1 MNEKIGDQNIY
12 WDEEVLVPEVRWYET
27 LFRSKGAVIG
37 LALVVFMVFVAVF
50 APWISTHDPVYLDV
64 MNRLQGP
71 GPDHWFGTDEF
82 GRDLYSRVVYGA
94 RISLFVGFVVM
105 LITSVFGIL
114 FGVLA
119 AYYRFLDNIL
129 MRIMDGLM
137 ALPGMLMAI
146 ALMAVLGPKVS
157 NVIIT
162 LSAIYA
168 PRTARIVRSVVLVVR
183 EITFVQAARAL
194 GVRDAGIIIKDILPV
209 CLPSVIVQGTF
220 IFAYSILT
228 EAALSFLG
236 AGVPPHI
243 PSWGTIISSGQLF
256 MRDVPWIS
264 LFPGIAIVLACLG
277 LNLFG
282 DGLRDALDPQLREV
296 L

>member
-1 MNEKIGDQNIY
+1 MNEAIKLETS
-12 WDEEVLVPEVRWYET
+12 WEEDVVVSEVTWYET
-27 LFRSKGAVIG
+27 LLRRRGAMVGAG
-37 LALVVFMVFVAVF
+37 LIAFMVFVALF
-50 APWISTHDPVYLDV
+50 AAWMSPHDPMLLDV
-64 MNRLQGP
+64 MNRLRP
-71 GPDHWFGTDEF
+71 PSSEHWFGTDEF
-82 GRDLYSRVVYGA
+82 GRDIFSRVIYGA
-94 RISLFVGFVVM
+94 RISLFVGFLVM
-105 LITSVFGIL
+105 LITSLLGIF
-114 FGVLA
+114 FGVLSGF
-119 AYYRFLDNIL
+119 YRFLDGVL
-129 MRIMDGLM
+129 MRAMDGLM

-146 ALMAVLGPKVS
+146 ALMAVLGPRVS
-157 NVIIT
+157 NVIIS
-162 LSAIYA
+162 LSAIYM

-183 EITFVQAARAL
+183 EMSYVQAARAL
-194 GVRDAGIIIKDILPV
+194 GVKDLGIMIKDILPS
-209 CLPSVIVQGTF
+209 CLPPVIVQGTF

-256 MRDVPWIS
+256 MKDAWWIS

-282 DGLRDALDPQLREV
+282 DGLRDALDPQLREM

>member
-1 MNEKIGDQNIY
+1 MNEAVKLDTS
-12 WDEEVLVPEVRWYET
+12 WEEEVIVSEVTWYET
-27 LFRSKGAVIG
+27 LLRRRGAMVGAG
-37 LALVVFMVFVAVF
+37 LIAFMVFVALF
-50 APWISTHDPVYLDV
+50 AVWISPHDPMLLDV
-64 MNRLQGP
+64 MNRLKP
-71 GPDHWFGTDEF
+71 PSSEHWFGTDEF
-82 GRDLYSRVVYGA
+82 GRDIFSRVVYGA
-94 RISLFVGFVVM
+94 RISLFVGFLVM
-105 LITSVFGIL
+105 LITSLLGIF
-114 FGVLA
+114 FGVLSGF
-119 AYYRFLDNIL
+119 YRFLDGVL
-129 MRIMDGLM
+129 MRAMDGLM

-146 ALMAVLGPKVS
+146 ALMAVLGPRVS
-157 NVIIT
+157 NVIIS
-162 LSAIYA
+162 LSAIYM

-183 EITFVQAARAL
+183 EMAYVQAARAL
-194 GVRDAGIIIKDILPV
+194 GVKDLGIMVKDILPG
-209 CLPSVIVQGTF
+209 CLPPVIVQGTF

-256 MRDVPWIS
+256 MRDAWWIS

-282 DGLRDALDPQLREV
+282 DGLRDALDPQLREI

>member
-1 MNEKIGDQNIY
+1 M
-12 WDEEVLVPEVRWYET
+12 V
-27 LFRSKGAVIG
+27 GAG
-37 LALVVFMVFVAVF
+37 LIAFMVFVALF
-50 APWISTHDPVYLDV
+50 AAWISPHDPMLLDV
-64 MNRLQGP
+64 MNRLKP
-71 GPDHWFGTDEF
+71 PSSEHWFGTDEF
-82 GRDLYSRVVYGA
+82 GRDIFSRVVYGA
-94 RISLFVGFVVM
+94 RISLFVGFLVM
-105 LITSVFGIL
+105 LITSLLGIF
-114 FGVLA
+114 FGVLSG
-119 AYYRFLDNIL
+119 YYRFLDSVL
-129 MRIMDGLM
+129 MRAMDGLM

-146 ALMAVLGPKVS
+146 ALMAVLGPRVS
-157 NVIIT
+157 NVIIS
-162 LSAIYA
+162 LSAIYM

-183 EITFVQAARAL
+183 EMAYVQAARAL
-194 GVRDAGIIIKDILPV
+194 GVKDLGIMIKDVLPG
-209 CLPSVIVQGTF
+209 CLPPVIVQGTF

-256 MRDVPWIS
+256 MKDAWWIS

-282 DGLRDALDPQLREV
+282 DGLRDALDPQLREI

>member
-1 MNEKIGDQNIY
+1 M
-12 WDEEVLVPEVRWYET
+12 V
-27 LFRSKGAVIG
+27 GAG
-37 LALVVFMVFVAVF
+37 LIAFMVFVALF
-50 APWISTHDPVYLDV
+50 AVWISPHDPMLLDV
-64 MNRLQGP
+64 MNRLKP
-71 GPDHWFGTDEF
+71 PSSEHWFGTDEF
-82 GRDLYSRVVYGA
+82 GRDIFSRVVYGA
-94 RISLFVGFVVM
+94 RISLFVGFLVM
-105 LITSVFGIL
+105 LITSLLGIF
-114 FGVLA
+114 FGVLSGF
-119 AYYRFLDNIL
+119 YRFLDGVL
-129 MRIMDGLM
+129 MRAMDGLM

-146 ALMAVLGPKVS
+146 ALMAVLGPRVS
-157 NVIIT
+157 NVIIS
-162 LSAIYA
+162 LSAIYM

-183 EITFVQAARAL
+183 EMAYVQAARAL
-194 GVRDAGIIIKDILPV
+194 GVKDLGIMVKDILPG
-209 CLPSVIVQGTF
+209 CLPPVIVQGTF

-256 MRDVPWIS
+256 MRDAWWIS

-282 DGLRDALDPQLREV
+282 DGLRDALDPQLREI

>member
-1 MNEKIGDQNIY
+1 MTNRIEPLNAY
-12 WDEEVLVPEVRWYET
+12 WEEEVPVKEVTWYET
-27 LFRSKGAVIG
+27 LLRRRGALFG
-37 LALVVFMVFVAVF
+37 AFLVVFMIFVAVF
-50 APWISTHDPVYLDV
+50 AGWLSPHDPMHLDV
-64 MNRLQGP
+64 MNRLKPP
-71 GPDHWFGTDEF
+71 GQEHWFGTDEF
-82 GRDLYSRVVYGA
+82 GRDIFSRVVYGA
-94 RISLFVGFVVM
+94 RVSLLVGFIVM
-105 LITSVFGIL
+105 LITSLLGIL
-114 FGVLA
+114 FGVLSG
-119 AYYRFLDNIL
+119 YYRLLDNIL
-129 MRIMDGLM
+129 MRAMDGLM

-146 ALMAVLGPKVS
+146 ALMAVLGPQVS
-157 NVIIT
+157 NVIIS
-162 LSAIYA
+162 LSAIYM

-183 EITFVQAARAL
+183 EMAYVQAARAL
-194 GVRDAGIIIKDILPV
+194 GVRDLGVMFKDVLPG
-209 CLPSVIVQGTF
+209 CLPPAIVQGTF

-256 MRDVPWIS
+256 MKDAWWIS

-296 L
+296 F

>member
-1 MNEKIGDQNIY
+1 MIETIKLDTS
-12 WDEEVLVPEVRWYET
+12 WEEEVIVSEVTWYET
-27 LFRSKGAVIG
+27 LLRRRGAMIG
-37 LALVVFMVFVAVF
+37 GGLVGFMVFVALF
-50 APWISTHDPVYLDV
+50 AAWISPHDPMLLDV
-64 MNRLQGP
+64 MNRLRPPSSQ
-71 GPDHWFGTDEF
+71 HWFGTDEF
-82 GRDLYSRVVYGA
+82 GRDIFSRVVYGA
-94 RISLFVGFVVM
+94 RISLFVGFLVM
-105 LITSVFGIL
+105 LITSLLGIF
-114 FGVLA
+114 FGVLSG
-119 AYYRFLDNIL
+119 YYRFLDGVL
-129 MRIMDGLM
+129 MRAMDGLM

-146 ALMAVLGPKVS
+146 ALMAVLGPRVS
-157 NVIIT
+157 NVIIS
-162 LSAIYA
+162 LSAIYM

-183 EITFVQAARAL
+183 EMAYVQAARAL
-194 GVRDAGIIIKDILPV
+194 GVKDFGIMIKDVLPG
-209 CLPSVIVQGTF
+209 CLPPVIVQGTF

-256 MRDVPWIS
+256 MRDAWWIS

-282 DGLRDALDPQLREV
+282 DGLRDALDPQLREI

>member
-1 MNEKIGDQNIY
+1 MIEAIKLDTS
-12 WDEEVLVPEVRWYET
+12 WEEEVVVSEVTWYET
-27 LFRSKGAVIG
+27 LLRRRGAMIG
-37 LALVVFMVFVAVF
+37 GGLVGFMVFVALF
-50 APWISTHDPVYLDV
+50 AAWISPHDPMLLDV
-64 MNRLQGP
+64 MNRLRPPSSQ
-71 GPDHWFGTDEF
+71 HWFGTDEF
-82 GRDLYSRVVYGA
+82 GRDIFSRVVYGA
-94 RISLFVGFVVM
+94 RISLFVGFLVM
-105 LITSVFGIL
+105 LITSLLGIF
-114 FGVLA
+114 FGVLSG
-119 AYYRFLDNIL
+119 YYRFLDGVL
-129 MRIMDGLM
+129 MRAMDGLM

-146 ALMAVLGPKVS
+146 ALMAVLGPRVS
-157 NVIIT
+157 NVIIS
-162 LSAIYA
+162 LSAIYM

-183 EITFVQAARAL
+183 EMAYVQAARAL
-194 GVRDAGIIIKDILPV
+194 GVKDFGIMIKDVLPG
-209 CLPSVIVQGTF
+209 CLPPVIVQGTF

-256 MRDVPWIS
+256 MRDAWWIS

-282 DGLRDALDPQLREV
+282 DGLRDALDPQLREI

>member
-1 MNEKIGDQNIY
+1 MNDRTDLQDAFWE
-12 WDEEVLVPEVRWYET
+12 EEVVVSEVRWYET
-27 LFRSKGAVIG
+27 LLRSKGAVIG
-37 LALVVFMVFVAVF
+37 AGLVFFMVFVAVF
-50 APWISTHDPVYLDV
+50 APWLSPHDPMYLDV
-64 MNRLQGP
+64 MNRLQTP
-71 GPDHWFGTDEF
+71 GHEHWFGTDEF
-82 GRDLYSRVVYGA
+82 GRDIFSRVVHGA
-94 RISLFVGFVVM
+94 RISLFVGFIVM
-105 LITSVFGIL
+105 LVTSLLGIL

-119 AYYRFLDNIL
+119 AYYKSLDNVL

-146 ALMAVLGPKVS
+146 ALMAVLGPQVF
-157 NVIIT
+157 NVIVS
-162 LSAIYA
+162 LSAIYM

-183 EITFVQAARAL
+183 ELTYVQAARAL
-194 GVRDAGIIIKDILPV
+194 GVRDTGIMFKDVLPG
-209 CLPSVIVQGTF
+209 CLPPVIVQGTF

-256 MRDVPWIS
+256 MGDAPWIS

-277 LNLFG
+277 LNLLG

>member
-1 MNEKIGDQNIY
+1 MNERIDFLDPF
-12 WDEEVLVPEVRWYET
+12 WEEEVVVSEVRWYET
-27 LFRSKGAVIG
+27 LLRSKGAVIG
-37 LALVVFMVFVAVF
+37 LGLVLFMVFVAIF
-50 APWISTHDPVYLDV
+50 APWLSSHDPLYLDV
-64 MNRLQGP
+64 MNRLQAP
-71 GPDHWFGTDEF
+71 SPDHWFGTDEF
-82 GRDLYSRVVYGA
+82 GRDLFSRVVYGA
-94 RISLFVGFVVM
+94 RISLFVGFIVM
-105 LITSVFGIL
+105 LVTSVLGIL

-119 AYYRFLDNIL
+119 AYYKFLDNVL

-162 LSAIYA
+162 LSAIYM
-168 PRTARIVRSVVLVVR
+168 PRTVRIVRSVVLVVR
-183 EITFVQAARAL
+183 EMTYVQAARAL
-194 GVRDAGIIIKDILPV
+194 GVRDFGIMFKDVLPG
-209 CLPSVIVQGTF
+209 CLPLVIVQGTF

-264 LFPGIAIVLACLG
+264 LFPGIAIVLTCLG
-277 LNLFG
+277 LNMFG

>member
-1 MNEKIGDQNIY
+1 MIEAIKLDTS
-12 WDEEVLVPEVRWYET
+12 WEEEVVVSEVTWYET
-27 LFRSKGAVIG
+27 LLRRRGAMIG
-37 LALVVFMVFVAVF
+37 AGLIGFMVFVALF
-50 APWISTHDPVYLDV
+50 AAWISPHDPMLLDV
-64 MNRLQGP
+64 MNRLRPPSSQ
-71 GPDHWFGTDEF
+71 HWFGTDEF
-82 GRDLYSRVVYGA
+82 GRDIFSRVVYGA
-94 RISLFVGFVVM
+94 RISLFVGFLVM
-105 LITSVFGIL
+105 LITSLLGIF
-114 FGVLA
+114 FGVLSG
-119 AYYRFLDNIL
+119 YYRFLDGVL
-129 MRIMDGLM
+129 MRAMDGLM

-146 ALMAVLGPKVS
+146 ALMAVLGPRVS
-157 NVIIT
+157 NVIIS
-162 LSAIYA
+162 LSAIYM

-183 EITFVQAARAL
+183 EMAYVQAARAL
-194 GVRDAGIIIKDILPV
+194 GVKDLGIMIKDVLPG
-209 CLPSVIVQGTF
+209 CLPPVIVQGTF

-256 MRDVPWIS
+256 MKDAWWIS

-282 DGLRDALDPQLREV
+282 DGLRDALDPQLREM

>member
-1 MNEKIGDQNIY
+1 MSKVKDLADTY
-12 WDEEVLVPEVRWYET
+12 WEEEVQVSEVRWYEI
-27 LFRSKGAVIG
+27 LLRRKGAMIG
-37 LALVVFMVFVAVF
+37 ACLVSFMVFVAVF
-50 APWISTHDPVYLDV
+50 SPWLSSHDPLYLDV
-64 MNRLQGP
+64 MNRLQP
-71 GPDHWFGTDEF
+71 PSHDHLFGTDEF
-82 GRDLYSRVVYGA
+82 GRDVFSRVIHGA
-94 RISLFVGFVVM
+94 RISLLVGFIVM
-105 LITSVFGIL
+105 LLTSLVGIF
-114 FGVLA
+114 FGVVA
-119 AYYRFLDNIL
+119 AYYRFLDNVI
-129 MRIMDGLM
+129 MRVMDGFM

-146 ALMAVLGPKVS
+146 ALMAVLGPQVS

-162 LSAIYA
+162 LSVIYM

-183 EITFVQAARAL
+183 EMTFVQAARAL
-194 GVRDAGIIIKDILPV
+194 GAPDMGIMFRDVLPG
-209 CLPSVIVQGTF
+209 CLPPTIVQGTF

-243 PSWGTIISSGQLF
+243 PSWGNIVSSGQLF
-256 MRDVPWIS
+256 MRDAPWIS

-277 LNLFG
+277 LNLLG

>member
-1 MNEKIGDQNIY
+1 MIEAIKLDTS
-12 WDEEVLVPEVRWYET
+12 WEEEVVVSEVTWYET
-27 LFRSKGAVIG
+27 LLRRKGAMIG
-37 LALVVFMVFVAVF
+37 AGLIGFMVFVALF
-50 APWISTHDPVYLDV
+50 AAWISPHDPMLLDV
-64 MNRLQGP
+64 MNRLRP
-71 GPDHWFGTDEF
+71 PSSEHWFGTDEF
-82 GRDLYSRVVYGA
+82 GRDIFSRVVYGA
-94 RISLFVGFVVM
+94 RISLFVGFLVM
-105 LITSVFGIL
+105 LITSLLGIF
-114 FGVLA
+114 FGVLSG
-119 AYYRFLDNIL
+119 YYRFLDGVL
-129 MRIMDGLM
+129 MRAMDGLM

-146 ALMAVLGPKVS
+146 ALMAVLGPRVS
-157 NVIIT
+157 NVIIS
-162 LSAIYA
+162 LSAIYM

-183 EITFVQAARAL
+183 EMAYVQAARAL
-194 GVRDAGIIIKDILPV
+194 GVKDLGIMIKDVLPG
-209 CLPSVIVQGTF
+209 CLPPVIVQGTF

-256 MRDVPWIS
+256 MKDAWWIS

-282 DGLRDALDPQLREV
+282 DGLRDALDPQLREI